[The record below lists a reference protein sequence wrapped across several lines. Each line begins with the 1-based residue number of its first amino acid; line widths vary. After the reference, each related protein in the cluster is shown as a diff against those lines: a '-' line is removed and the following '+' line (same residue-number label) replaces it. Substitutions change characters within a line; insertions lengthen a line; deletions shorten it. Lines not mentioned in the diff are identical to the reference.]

1 METKT
6 PKKFGD
12 AYFSCIVCTIVH
24 LPFIQMDSDRDILH
38 IICLDIQTK
47 YIESHLE

>member
-1 METKT
+1 MDFLQYCSLHEI
-6 PKKFGD
+6 
-12 AYFSCIVCTIVH
+12 IVHLLIVH

-38 IICLDIQTK
+38 IIHVCLDIQTQ